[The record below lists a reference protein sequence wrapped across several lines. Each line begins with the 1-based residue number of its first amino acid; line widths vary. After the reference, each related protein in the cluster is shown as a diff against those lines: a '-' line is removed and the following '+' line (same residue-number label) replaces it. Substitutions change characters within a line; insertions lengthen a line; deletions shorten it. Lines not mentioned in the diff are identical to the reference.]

1 MEEIESF
8 EDLQLMPEILKAIK
22 EMGFEEPTPIQKAAI
37 PPILAGRDVMGQA
50 QTGTGKTAAFG
61 IPLIQKV
68 EKGKGIQAVVL
79 TPTRELATQVSEEI
93 GRLAKYTGIHSVP
106 IYGGQAI
113 SVQEKK
119 LQKDPEIIVATPGR
133 LIDMTKRG
141 HVHLDKVRFFV
152 LDEADRMLDM
162 GFIEDIKWVL
172 DRVSDD
178 RQLLMFSATLPI
190 AIVDLADTHLR
201 NPVYL
206 DISQDTLVVPDTD
219 QSYFMVGRRNKLW
232 ALCRILDNEKSER
245 VLVFCQTKRMVSE
258 LNKRLRGYGYASE
271 EIHGDLSQARREEAL
286 AKFREGKVRILVASD
301 VAARGLDIPEVDLVV
316 NYDTPESP
324 EVYVHR
330 IGRTGRAGH
339 TGKAVTFVTHNE
351 TNLMD
356 KIVQFAG
363 RPILEGKIPESHG
376 RDRVKKRVDFDEKAD
391 TFGMVKFTINL
402 GKKDGVTMNSIV
414 KHITSN
420 SRIRD
425 MEIGEIRIG
434 EESTEVS
441 IHKNVAMDMVK
452 QINGSR
458 FMGKRINL
466 RY

>member
-1 MEEIESF
+1 MEDIESF
-8 EDLQLMPEILKAIK
+8 EELQLMPEILKAIK
-22 EMGFEEPTPIQKAAI
+22 DMGFEEPTPIQKAAI

-68 EKGKGIQAVVL
+68 KKGKGIQAVVL

-93 GRLAKYTGIHSVP
+93 NRLAKYTGIHSVP

-119 LQKDPEIIVATPGR
+119 LQKGPEIIVATPGR

-141 HVHLDKVRFFV
+141 LVHLDRVRFFV

-162 GFIEDIKWVL
+162 GFIEDIKWVM
-172 DRVSDD
+172 DRVSDE
-178 RQLLMFSATLPI
+178 RQMLMFSATLPV

-201 NPVYL
+201 NPIYL

-245 VLVFCQTKRMVSE
+245 VLIFCQTKRMVSE

-301 VAARGLDIPEVDLVV
+301 VAARGLDIPEVDLVI

-324 EVYVHR
+324 ETYVHR
-330 IGRTGRAGH
+330 IGRTGRAGLS
-339 TGKAVTFVTHNE
+339 GKAITFVTQNE
-351 TNLMD
+351 VHLMD

-363 RPILEGKIPESHG
+363 HPVAEGKLPEAHG

-391 TFGMVKFTINL
+391 TFGMVKFTINA
-402 GKKDGVTMNSIV
+402 GKKDGVTMNRIV

-425 MEIGEIRIG
+425 LEIGEIRIG
-434 EESTEVS
+434 EDSTEVS
-441 IHKNVAMDMVK
+441 IHKNVAMEMVK
-452 QINGSR
+452 GINGSR
-458 FMGKRINL
+458 FMGKIIKL